1 MPRQDSADPANP
13 LLNRIVHRTSTLE
26 HVRGRFIS
34 QKIDSHPSNISPS
47 IREIMAGPSKNP
59 FWELNNRDLEL
70 YFHLLIGHPSYP
82 DSRRKTAREITEIFE
97 KYDLAGEHFHPTQY
111 DNSLQRLRRMGLF
124 YGDGTPTKKAPRDFL
139 DRFMKSYGR
148 IRFDFKLLNSPV
160 TRDWIRLGLIVINSI
175 EQNPKARLFEGSLHD
190 WELPMT
196 ADLGH
201 DLLSTGRFEG
211 ILLPEEVQRLDEMIV
226 SMKRDLIQNLKSLEP
241 LRKSWRARQ
250 GMRVASKLSRFYR
263 RRFGGPLPELKQGT
277 FVRLSPLEGRQNP
290 RKSEN

>member
-1 MPRQDSADPANP
+1 
-13 LLNRIVHRTSTLE
+13 
-26 HVRGRFIS
+26 
-34 QKIDSHPSNISPS
+34 
-47 IREIMAGPSKNP
+47 
-59 FWELNNRDLEL
+59 
-70 YFHLLIGHPSYP
+70 
-82 DSRRKTAREITEIFE
+82 
-97 KYDLAGEHFHPTQY
+97 
-111 DNSLQRLRRMGLF
+111 MGLF

-175 EQNPKARLFEGSLHD
+175 EQNPKTRLFGGPLHD

-201 DLLSTGRFEG
+201 DLLSSGKFEG
-211 ILLPEEVQRLDEMIV
+211 LLLPEEVKKLDEMIV

-263 RRFGGPLPELKQGT
+263 RRFGEPLPELKHGALMR
-277 FVRLSPLEGRQNP
+277 FNPLESRQNP
-290 RKSEN
+290 RESEN